1 MKKPIDWP
9 EDGLRELDDDSKD
22 TPADSETLEDQH
34 EKKLKAKK
42 AARKVKVKKLM
53 APSFGDAGNITQH
66 IVFLAWLMLNNP
78 KLYLEFERIA
88 DATWQ
93 ANPGRELS
101 PTFIWATL
109 RQYSRT
115 ATEGDQ
121 FAVNNNGLPFV
132 SRMYALAR
140 PDRKIAMR
148 DCWLDHLNDAE
159 IALLPPFKPYRF
171 GL

>member
-1 MKKPIDWP
+1 MNESTNWP
-9 EDGLRELDDDSKD
+9 EGGFQELQDVTARQNH
-22 TPADSETLEDQH
+22 TPKLE
-34 EKKLKAKK
+34 EKPRKLKT
-42 AARKVKVKKLM
+42 
-53 APSFGDAGNITQH
+53 PSFGEAGDIRQH
-66 IVFLAWLMLNNP
+66 IAFLAWLMLNNP

-101 PTFIWATL
+101 PTFIWTTL
-109 RQYSRT
+109 RHHSRA

-121 FAVNNNGLPFV
+121 FAVNNNGLPLV

-148 DCWLDHLNDAE
+148 DCWLDHLNDDE
-159 IALLPPFKPYRF
+159 LALLPPFKAYRF